1 MNQGQLFIWYF
12 LKRLNY
18 LLLFLQSIV
27 FYMNKKVN
35 REIKKSTAKN
45 INISLHVTENVGLMN
60 FLIAKMPNNSRNK
73 IKSLLGNKQVL
84 VDGQVI
90 SQFNHGLVPGQK
102 IEISKNRVEPEK
114 RSREFTIVFEDNDL
128 VVIEKQ
134 AGLLSISTE
143 KEKRY
148 TAYSLLSDQIGRAHV

>member
-73 IKSLLGNKQVL
+73 IKSLL
-84 VDGQVI
+84 
-90 SQFNHGLVPGQK
+90 
-102 IEISKNRVEPEK
+102 
-114 RSREFTIVFEDNDL
+114 
-128 VVIEKQ
+128 
-134 AGLLSISTE
+134 
-143 KEKRY
+143 
-148 TAYSLLSDQIGRAHV
+148 